1 MPRMPLLDPEWDRDF
16 TVGVGVSAVLHLTAA
31 IGILYLAAH
40 APRSATPLESYTVE
54 LTDPT
59 ALGGRLAFGPLDR
72 PLGRPKRIADA
83 SGGAP
88 PGAPNAGETAPAKVV
103 ELPKAA
109 VPPQPP
115 KPAVPPKP
123 VEPQKALEPVEPVE
137 PPKPVDAAKA
147 VEPVQPP
154 PKPVEPARPAAPP
167 APAEPEVK
175 LPDKP
180 KPPENAKPPEPV
192 AEPKPPAPAPEVKPA
207 PAPKPPP
214 VAAPVPATP
223 LPPVQAAKP
232 EPLVEAKPPEPPQPA
247 IRPANPSKPG
257 ASESVSAPPAVPKP
271 LASKGPGG
279 APDGARRVETRPAD
293 VTPAPG
299 VGGVKK
305 PQPANVASGDGGT
318 GNGGS
323 PDAPA
328 GDEYAAAAERWRSRL
343 AGGMGGMDGAQ
354 SEHGTVGDGT
364 NDAGGGGTVV
374 GFEFLSYRQRVFNT
388 IKSNWANA
396 VRHPGLIAAVRFE
409 IQTDGGVSNVELVRS
424 SGDKAY
430 DQSVVRAVQR
440 SSPLPPPPERYRD
453 EFREVVIDF
462 HSEEEGGRGSG

>member
-1 MPRMPLLDPEWDRDF
+1 MPRMLSLDPEWGHDF
-16 TVGVGVSAVLHLTAA
+16 TVGVGVSAVLHLMAA
-31 IGILYLAAH
+31 IAILYLAAH
-40 APRSATPLESYTVE
+40 AARSATPLESYTVE
-54 LTDPT
+54 LIDPN

-115 KPAVPPKP
+115 KPAVPPTP
-123 VEPQKALEPVEPVE
+123 VEPQQAIAPVEPVE
-137 PPKPVDAAKA
+137 PSTP
-147 VEPVQPP
+147 VEPPKAAEPIPTP
-154 PKPVEPARPAAPP
+154 PKPVEPAQPAAPP
-167 APAEPEVK
+167 APPEPEVK

-192 AEPKPPAPAPEVKPA
+192 AEPKPPAPVAEVKPP

-214 VAAPVPATP
+214 VAAKP
-223 LPPVQAAKP
+223 LAPMQAPKP

-257 ASESVSAPPAVPKP
+257 PSESVSAPAAPKP
-271 LASKGPGG
+271 LASKSPGG
-279 APDGARRVETRPAD
+279 APDGARRAETKPAD

-299 VGGVKK
+299 VGGEKK

-323 PDAPA
+323 RDAPA

-343 AGGMGGMDGAQ
+343 AGGMGGMDGAR
-354 SEHGTVGDGT
+354 SEHGAVGDGT

-374 GFEFLSYRQRVFNT
+374 GFEFLSYRQRIFNT

-396 VRHPGLIAAVRFE
+396 VRQPGLVAAVRFQIAPQGE
-409 IQTDGGVSNVELVRS
+409 VIGVELVRS